1 MTARAPTSPGPGA
14 RVRPWRDGPS
24 PRRRGRPGRASGFTL
39 IEIMVVLVILG
50 VMLLWL
56 PARIDGFGDRSK
68 LDSAASTMVSVLTAA
83 RELAIID
90 GHEVRLQYL
99 LSEDEKDRNETGR
112 FRYLVTSRVKDT
124 PEQLAEDGE
133 RPVQEAPSDDE
144 WIATAWRD
152 FPAGIQLQA
161 YSQESGIWIKGN
173 RSGDP
178 IEISFAPDGGVRPP
192 HGIRLVSVDLPQS
205 VERTIT
211 ITVNALTSAA
221 QVFEGEG
228 NLPKRL
234 DPSDFR

>member
-1 MTARAPTSPGPGA
+1 MPA
-14 RVRPWRDGPS
+14 RVRRPVARAGEHAR
-24 PRRRGRPGRASGFTL
+24 PRGFTL

-50 VMLLWL
+50 IMLLWL

-99 LSEDEKDRNETGR
+99 LSDDEKDRSATGK
-112 FRYLVTSRVKDT
+112 FRYLVTSKVRET
-124 PEQLAEDGE
+124 PEQLADDADRDTRANE
-133 RPVQEAPSDDE
+133 QEQDE
-144 WIATAWRD
+144 WVATTWRD
-152 FPAGIQLQA
+152 FPEGVQLQA
-161 YSQESGIWIKGN
+161 YSQESGIWVKGT
-173 RSGDP
+173 RSGEP
-178 IEISFAPDGGVRPP
+178 IEISFGPDGGVRPP
-192 HGIRLVSVDLPQS
+192 HGIRLVSVDLPPS

-221 QVFEGEG
+221 QVIEGEG

>member
-1 MTARAPTSPGPGA
+1 MAEAPRLHRRSGKGSPPT
-14 RVRPWRDGPS
+14 
-24 PRRRGRPGRASGFTL
+24 PGRGAGAGHARGFTL

-99 LSEDEKDRNETGR
+99 LSDDEKDRNATGK
-112 FRYLVTSRVKDT
+112 FRYLVTSKVRAT

-133 RPVQEAPSDDE
+133 QAPPEDRGEDE
-144 WIATAWRD
+144 WITTAWRD
-152 FPAGIQLQA
+152 LPAGVQLQA
-161 YSQESGIWIKGN
+161 YSQESGIWIKGS

-192 HGIRLVSVDLPQS
+192 HGIRLVSVDLPPS

>member
-1 MTARAPTSPGPGA
+1 MTTRAPFPSRRGT
-14 RVRPWRDGPS
+14 RPTRAG
-24 PRRRGRPGRASGFTL
+24 RRRGFTL

-99 LSEDEKDRNETGR
+99 LSEDEKDRRETGR

-124 PEQLAEDGE
+124 PEQLAEEGDDRPSEETFGE
-133 RPVQEAPSDDE
+133 DE

-152 FPAGIQLQA
+152 LPAGVQLQS

-173 RSGDP
+173 RSGEP

-192 HGIRLVSVDLPQS
+192 HGIRLVSVDLSPS

-234 DPSDFR
+234 DASDFR

>member
-1 MTARAPTSPGPGA
+1 VTTRAPFPSRRGT
-14 RVRPWRDGPS
+14 RPTRAG
-24 PRRRGRPGRASGFTL
+24 RRRGFTL

-99 LSEDEKDRNETGR
+99 LSEDEKDRRETGR

-124 PEQLAEDGE
+124 PEQLAEEGDDRPSEETFGE
-133 RPVQEAPSDDE
+133 DE

-152 FPAGIQLQA
+152 LPAGVQLQS

-173 RSGDP
+173 RSGEP

-192 HGIRLVSVDLPQS
+192 HGIRLVSVDLSPS

-234 DPSDFR
+234 DASDFR

>member
-1 MTARAPTSPGPGA
+1 MPSGEPASVVVPPPVRLPGDAAPARRA
-14 RVRPWRDGPS
+14 R
-24 PRRRGRPGRASGFTL
+24 GFTL

-56 PARIDGFGDRSK
+56 PGRIDGFGDRSK

-99 LSEDEKDRNETGR
+99 LSDDEKDRNATGS
-112 FRYLVTSRVKDT
+112 FRYLVTSLVKDT

-133 RPVQEAPSDDE
+133 RNPRPEEQEQDE
-144 WIATAWRD
+144 WIATEWRP
-152 FPAGIQLQA
+152 FPAGVQLQA

-173 RSGDP
+173 SSGEP

-192 HGIRLVSVDLPQS
+192 HGVRLVSVDLSPN

-221 QVFEGEG
+221 QVIEGEG